1 MRGQPRIPRCVWVI
15 GILLLAGCS
24 AFFDDQRKTDRS
36 SSIVNYLYPGQANP
50 LPPTS
55 IPVLHLPL
63 RVGIAFV
70 PSSDN
75 ARYAGGHG
83 VSEVQK
89 QQLLARV
96 ADQFRQREFIQS
108 IELIPTTYLRP
119 GGGFDNLD
127 QVSRLLS
134 VDVVVLVAYDQVQ
147 FSSEN
152 KLSLAYWTIVGAYF
166 FHGNKNDTQTLMEA
180 AVYDVPSRHLLFRAP
195 GVSETHATSTAI
207 EVSAQLQ
214 QASAQGFAVATDDL
228 IKNLQTELE
237 RFRER
242 VKSAP
247 ETVRIEKRAGYTGG
261 GASEAWFASAVALLA
276 LARWIAARRRTA

>member
-63 RVGIAFV
+63 RV
-70 PSSDN
+70 
-75 ARYAGGHG
+75 GGHG

-166 FHGNKNDTQTLMEA
+166 FHGNKNDTQTLME
-180 AVYDVPSRHLLFRAP
+180 FRAP